1 LELISDK
8 GLTRFTPVV
17 YYFPAR
23 FLVRTEEIK
32 MEAVQMVISVSKHY
46 PALKEDLKTIAESQG
61 RSLSNMV
68 TLVLANFVEQNKK

>member
-1 LELISDK
+1 
-8 GLTRFTPVV
+8 
-17 YYFPAR
+17 
-23 FLVRTEEIK
+23 